1 MSSGQGVSEML
12 KTRLIP
18 CIITKGS
25 LVVQSFNFKK
35 YLPIGNVKTAIEF
48 FVNWDVDEII
58 ILDIDA
64 YREGRSPNIEL
75 VEWAATECF
84 VPLTV
89 GGGIRTLEDIHNL
102 LNSGADKVCINT
114 VARENPDF
122 ISEAAAIYG
131 SQCITVSLDAA
142 QTVNGYRVYD
152 HVGREIL
159 DMIPSEYAHE
169 LEELGAGEIFLNSVD
184 RDGSRIGYDI
194 DLLKLV
200 STKLKIPVIAC
211 GGIGKMEDLAKG
223 VIEGHCQ
230 AVAAANIFQH
240 TEHSTIAAKSQLLR
254 SGVPVRLSTNV
265 KYENF
270 KFDIMG
276 RPY

>member
-1 MSSGQGVSEML
+1 ML

-25 LVVQSFNFKK
+25 LVVQSFNFHR

-64 YREGRSPNIEL
+64 YREGRSPNVEL

-89 GGGIRTLEDIHNL
+89 GGGITKLEDIHSL
-102 LNSGADKVCINT
+102 LNAGADKVCINA
-114 VARENPDF
+114 VARNKPDF
-122 ISEAAAIYG
+122 ITKAAGIYG
-131 SQCITVSLDAA
+131 SQCITVSVDVIE
-142 QTVNGYRVYD
+142 TESGYRVYD
-152 HVGREIL
+152 HVVKQSL
-159 DMIPSEYAHE
+159 DLEPAEYAHE
-169 LEELGAGEIFLNSVD
+169 MERLGAGEIFLNSVD
-184 RDGSRIGYDI
+184 RDGSRLGYDTV
-194 DLLKLV
+194 LLRSV
-200 STKLKIPVIAC
+200 SSSLKIPVIAC
-211 GGIGKMEDLAKG
+211 GGVGKAADLAAG
-223 VIEGHCQ
+223 VLEGHCQ

-240 TEHSTIAAKSQLLR
+240 TEHSTIAAKSHLQC
-254 SGVPVRLSTNV
+254 SGVPVRLSSNV
-265 KYENF
+265 KYEDF
-270 KFDIMG
+270 KFDLMG

>member
-1 MSSGQGVSEML
+1 ML

-25 LVVQSFNFKK
+25 LVVQSFNFSK

-58 ILDIDA
+58 VLDIDA

-89 GGGIRTLEDIHNL
+89 GGGIRTLEDIRDL
-102 LNSGADKVCINT
+102 LNAGADKVCVNAVT
-114 VARENPDF
+114 RNSPMF
-122 ISEAAAIYG
+122 IREAAAIYG
-131 SQCITVSLDAA
+131 SQCITVSVDAIWA
-142 QTVNGYRVYD
+142 EEGYRVYD
-152 HVGREIL
+152 YVAKEIL
-159 DMIPSEYAHE
+159 EVTPSEYACE
-169 LEELGAGEIFLNSVD
+169 MERLGAGEIFLNSVD
-184 RDGSRIGYDI
+184 RDGSRLGYDI
-194 DLLKLV
+194 DLLKSV
-200 STKLKIPVIAC
+200 SSRLKIPTIAC
-211 GGIGKMEDLAKG
+211 GGVGKVSDLAMG
-223 VIEGHCQ
+223 ALEGQCQ

-240 TEHSTIAAKSQLLR
+240 TEHSTIAAKSHLLR
-254 SGVPVRLSTNV
+254 SGVPVRLSSNV

>member
-1 MSSGQGVSEML
+1 ML

-25 LVVQSFNFKK
+25 LVVQSFNFNK

-48 FVNWDVDEII
+48 FVNWDVDEIV

-64 YREGRSPNIEL
+64 YREGRRPNIEL

-89 GGGIRTLEDIHNL
+89 GGGICTLEDIRDL
-102 LNSGADKVCINT
+102 LNAGADKVCVNAI
-114 VARENPDF
+114 ARKSPAF
-122 ISEAAAIYG
+122 ISQAAAIYG
-131 SQCITVSLDAA
+131 SQCITVSVDAI
-142 QTVNGYRVYD
+142 QTEQGYRVYD
-152 HVGREIL
+152 HVTKEAL
-159 DMIPSEYAHE
+159 DTTPAEYARE
-169 LEELGAGEIFLNSVD
+169 MEKLGAGEIFLNSVD
-184 RDGSRIGYDI
+184 RDGSRQGYDI
-194 DLLKLV
+194 DLLNSV
-200 STKLKIPVIAC
+200 SSRLKIPVIAC
-211 GGIGKMEDLAKG
+211 GGVGQVADLAKG
-223 VIEGHCQ
+223 VLDGQCQ

-240 TEHSTIAAKSQLLR
+240 TEHSTIAAKTHLLR
-254 SGVPVRLSTNV
+254 SGVQVRLSSNV
-265 KYENF
+265 KYEDF

>member
-1 MSSGQGVSEML
+1 ML

-25 LVVQSFNFKK
+25 LVVQSFNFRK

-48 FVNWDVDEII
+48 FVNWDVDEIV

-64 YREGRSPNIEL
+64 YREGRRPNIEL

-89 GGGIRTLEDIHNL
+89 GGGIRTLEDIRDL
-102 LNSGADKVCINT
+102 LNSGADKVCVNT
-114 VARENPDF
+114 VARKNPEF
-122 ISEAAAIYG
+122 IKEAAAIYG

-142 QTVNGYRVYD
+142 QTEDGYRVYD
-152 HVGREIL
+152 HVSRKLL
-159 DMIPSEYAHE
+159 DLIPSRYAQQ

-184 RDGSRIGYDI
+184 RDGSRIGYDV
-194 DLLKLV
+194 DLLKSV
-200 STKLKIPVIAC
+200 SSRLKIPVIAC
-211 GGIGKMEDLAKG
+211 GGIGKVEDLAKG
-223 VIEGHCQ
+223 VIEGQCQ

-254 SGVPVRLSTNV
+254 SGVQVRLSSNV
-265 KYENF
+265 KYEDF